1 MEEITMFTDGSAC
14 IKPPKLGGC
23 GVYIIHGEKEYF
35 ISKGY
40 VNTKT
45 GRMEIY
51 ALLYALRSVNKDM
64 EVKVT
69 IYSDSQYVVNSL
81 TKQWVLKWQRNNW
94 EGAKNVDLWEQV
106 LEEIREHP
114 KMKLRL
120 RWIKGHQTNFE
131 DELVVGNNIVDML
144 ADYKNHD
151 NYIKDL

>member
-144 ADYKNHD
+144 ADYKNND

>member
-1 MEEITMFTDGSAC
+1 MFTDGSAC

-94 EGAKNVDLWEQV
+94 EGAKNVDLWKQV
-106 LEEIREHP
+106 LEEIGERP

-131 DELVVGNNIVDML
+131 DELVVGNNIADML

>member
-106 LEEIREHP
+106 LEEIGERP

-131 DELVVGNNIVDML
+131 DELVVGNNMADIL

>member
-94 EGAKNVDLWEQV
+94 EGAKNVDLWKQV
-106 LEEIREHP
+106 LEEIGERP

-131 DELVVGNNIVDML
+131 DELVVGNNMADIL

>member
-1 MEEITMFTDGSAC
+1 MFTDGSAC

-81 TKQWVLKWQRNNW
+81 MKQWVLKWQRNNW
-94 EGAKNVDLWEQV
+94 EGAKNVDLWKQV
-106 LEEIREHP
+106 LEEIRERP
-114 KMKLRL
+114 KMKLIL

-131 DELVVGNNIVDML
+131 DELVVGNNMADML

>member
-1 MEEITMFTDGSAC
+1 MFTDGSAC

-69 IYSDSQYVVNSL
+69 IYAA
-81 TKQWVLKWQRNNW
+81 
-94 EGAKNVDLWEQV
+94 E
-106 LEEIREHP
+106 
-114 KMKLRL
+114 
-120 RWIKGHQTNFE
+120 
-131 DELVVGNNIVDML
+131 
-144 ADYKNHD
+144 
-151 NYIKDL
+151 

>member
-1 MEEITMFTDGSAC
+1 MEEIIIFTDGSAC
-14 IKPPKLGGC
+14 IKPPNLGGC
-23 GVYIIHGEKEYF
+23 GVYIIHGENEYF

-40 VNTKT
+40 INTKT

-51 ALLYALRSVNKDM
+51 ALLYALCSINKDVG
-64 EVKVT
+64 VKVT

-81 TKQWVLKWQRNNW
+81 SKQWVLKWQRNNW
-94 EGAKNVDLWEQV
+94 VGVKNVDLWQKV
-106 LEEIREHP
+106 LEEIKIRP

-120 RWIKGHQTNFE
+120 KWIKGLQKNF
-131 DELVVGNNIVDML
+131 DNKLVIGNNIADML

>member
-1 MEEITMFTDGSAC
+1 MFTDGSAC

-64 EVKVT
+64 EVKVN

-94 EGAKNVDLWEQV
+94 EGAKNVDLWKQV
-106 LEEIREHP
+106 LEEIMQRP

-120 RWIKGHQTNFE
+120 RWIKGHQANFE
-131 DELVVGNNIVDML
+131 DELVVGNNMADML

>member
-94 EGAKNVDLWEQV
+94 EGAKNVDLWKQV
-106 LEEIREHP
+106 LEEIRERP

-131 DELVVGNNIVDML
+131 DELVVGNNMADML